1 MKINLRE
8 RFRTAKTYG
17 KIFFKDGDI
26 LESSTGYI
34 DTRTI
39 RPGVDELP
47 IVKPLTLEDG
57 FYNYVCPDC
66 GEIHIIH
73 KTRVSKGK
81 PIKTG
86 CCKARSHSTRTI
98 IVSGKLVRVQRY
110 KIFLDVTR
118 P

>member
-1 MKINLRE
+1 MKIDLRE
-8 RFRTAKTYG
+8 RFKTAKKYG
-17 KIFFKDGDI
+17 EILFKPEDV
-26 LESSTGYI
+26 LESSIGYI

-39 RPGVDELP
+39 KPGVDELP

-57 FYNYVCPDC
+57 FYSYVCPDC
-66 GEIHIIH
+66 QEIHIIH
-73 KTRVSKGK
+73 KSRVSKNK

-86 CCKARSHSTRTI
+86 CCKARSHSTRII
-98 IVSGKLVRVQRY
+98 IVSGKLVKVKRF

>member
-8 RFRTAKTYG
+8 RVRTAKTYG
-17 KIFFKDGDI
+17 KIFFKPEDI
-26 LESSTGYI
+26 LESSIGYI

-39 RPGVDELP
+39 RPGVDELS

-57 FYNYVCPDC
+57 YYSYVCPDC

-86 CCKARSHSTRTI
+86 CCKARSHSTRII
-98 IVSGKLVRVQRY
+98 IVSGKLVKVKRF

>member
-8 RFRTAKTYG
+8 RVRTAKTYG
-17 KIFFKDGDI
+17 KIFFKPEDI
-26 LESSTGYI
+26 LESSIGYI

-39 RPGVDELP
+39 KPGVDELS

-57 FYNYVCPDC
+57 FYSYVCPDC

-86 CCKARSHSTRTI
+86 CCKARSHSTRII
-98 IVSGKLVRVQRY
+98 IVSGKLVKVKRF